1 MGGQTSDSTAVLSG
15 VATTRHHSGAPAI
28 FLCYINDLPRSIK
41 SKVRIYADNT
51 PVYNVINSIDDCIQL
66 QNDLL
71 LLERWASTWQMQI
84 NPSKHEFL
92 AKQDINS
99 LVSHTILMRYQ

>member
-1 MGGQTSDSTAVLSG
+1 MGGLTSDSTAVLSG
-15 VATTRHHSGAPAI
+15 VATTRHRSGPPAI
-28 FLCYINDLPRSIK
+28 SMLHNDLLRSIK

-51 PVYNVINSIDDCIQL
+51 LVYNVVNSIDDCIQL

-99 LVSHTILMRYQ
+99 LVSHTILMR